1 MDHARSLV
9 LQQSREVHT
18 LCHNLFNFYSLKVK
32 CDIMIEPGEEINS
45 VFWLAV
51 AIISIIPF
59 YIFLLS
65 YKKVGSRKFLFITIA
80 FFIFIFKGFFLSMK
94 LFFPDEIDENG
105 WLLDDQIWWTIAA
118 VLDVFI
124 VCLITMALTISEGIS
139 GKNGGE
145 QNMEL
150 EERVP

>member
-1 MDHARSLV
+1 
-9 LQQSREVHT
+9 
-18 LCHNLFNFYSLKVK
+18 
-32 CDIMIEPGEEINS
+32 MIEPGEEINS

-59 YIFLLS
+59 YIFLMS